1 MQMAREKR
9 TENGNS
15 RGRGKAAPGMAKA
28 GKGAARKPR
37 KSVRAGARKSA
48 PGGRSK
54 RGRTGVSKS
63 AGFPL
68 YHVAAFLSGIVL
80 GRLVIR

>member
-1 MQMAREKR
+1 MAREKR
-9 TENGNS
+9 AEGGNS
-15 RGRGKAAPGMAKA
+15 GGRGKAAPGRAKGRA
-28 GKGAARKPR
+28 LKPR
-37 KSVRAGARKSA
+37 KSVRTGARKAASPA
-48 PGGRSK
+48 GRSK
-54 RGRTGVSKS
+54 RGRAASGTP

>member
-1 MQMAREKR
+1 MAREKR
-9 TENGNS
+9 TENSNS
-15 RGRGKAAPGMAKA
+15 RGSGKAAPGRAKA
-28 GKGAARKPR
+28 GKGAVRKPR
-37 KSVRAGARKSA
+37 KSVRAGARKAA

-54 RGRTGVSKS
+54 HGKTGAS